1 MLTAVDETKM
11 LIPWPGRRSMMM
23 LNVSHM
29 LAREN
34 QVKISVKMLYYVQVL
49 GQRDPLNVRESTG
62 TYKGL
67 DVEEEHANDTMARPV
82 ELEEVDNTVL

>member
-29 LAREN
+29 FARANHEKTN
-34 QVKISVKMLYYVQVL
+34 EKTLY
-49 GQRDPLNVRESTG
+49 
-62 TYKGL
+62 
-67 DVEEEHANDTMARPV
+67 
-82 ELEEVDNTVL
+82 